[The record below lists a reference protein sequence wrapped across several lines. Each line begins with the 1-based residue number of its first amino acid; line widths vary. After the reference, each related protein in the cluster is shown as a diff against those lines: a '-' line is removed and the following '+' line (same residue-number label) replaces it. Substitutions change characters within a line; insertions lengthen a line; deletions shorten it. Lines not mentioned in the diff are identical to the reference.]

1 MTLLNKDNAKLIQR
15 KSKTV
20 SFEEYDLEVKLM
32 ALTLSQQLEV
42 EETNKD
48 NQSAFV
54 LSMIQYSCVDEN
66 NAPLFDSVDD
76 VANLPADLTIK
87 IFKECLQLN
96 HLVENDLEK
105 LAKNS

>member
-20 SFEEYDLEVKLM
+20 SFEEYDLDIKLM
-32 ALTLSQQLEV
+32 ALTLSQQLDV

-48 NQSAFV
+48 NQKAFV
-54 LSMIQYSCVDEN
+54 L
-66 NAPLFDSVDD
+66 A
-76 VANLPADLTIK
+76 ADLTIK

-96 HLVENDLEK
+96 HLVEKDLEK